1 MAVEL
6 ENLYAD
12 LDEKCEVTLRTSS
25 CFQKMIGWIHM
36 VEDTD
41 FAPFLHGDELVFNSG
56 LNYVS
61 EEWLKNFIKV
71 LNQKHSGGLIIALR
85 DGLDISQDIITYC
98 NEIEFPLFSA
108 TWKTPYI
115 DIMRSFSVI
124 LLRNEQKQTNLS
136 TALKN
141 AIFFS
146 DNEKLYVGLLEGN
159 GFFRDLNYNI
169 IILSCN
175 VYNTERGNEKL
186 AQIQRGIHHILKKQV
201 VYEENNR
208 LVILTTGYSEKELL
222 EIFQKICEKD
232 DNIYVGIGT
241 TVRDIREIYK
251 SYEHAYTAYQL
262 TKAPIKKNILAYE
275 ELGIY
280 KILSDVKEPEIY
292 PRFVDEVLGNLI
304 EYDEKNGTDYVKLL
318 EIFFMKECN
327 IVETA
332 KATFCHKNTM
342 AYKINKIKDIMGLDI
357 TKNKNRAKIMVAYYI
372 IRARIGLPDAK

>member
-6 ENLYAD
+6 ENLYAE
-12 LDEKCEVTLRTSS
+12 LDEKYEVTLLTRS
-25 CFQKMIGWIHM
+25 CFHKMISWIHM
-36 VEDTD
+36 VEDKD
-41 FAPFLHGDELVFNSG
+41 FVSLLHGDELVFNSG
-56 LNYVS
+56 LHYVS
-61 EEWLKNFIKV
+61 EEWLKDFIAA
-71 LNQKHSGGLIIALR
+71 LNREHSGGLIIALR
-85 DGLDISQDIITYC
+85 DGMKIPKEIISYC
-98 NEIEFPLFSA
+98 NEIEFALFSA

-146 DNEKLYVGLLEGN
+146 NNEELYVSLFEGN
-159 GFFRDLNYNI
+159 RFFRDLNYNI

-175 VYNTERGNEKL
+175 VYNTEQGNEKL
-186 AQIQRGIHHILKKQV
+186 AQIQRGLHYILKKRI

-208 LVILTTGYSEKELL
+208 LIILTTGYSERELL
-222 EIFQKICEKD
+222 EAFRKICDKD

-241 TVRDIREIYK
+241 TVRDIREIHK
-251 SYEHAYTAYQL
+251 SYERAYTAYQL
-262 TKAPIKKNILAYE
+262 TKAPIEKNILVYD

-292 PRFVDEVLGNLI
+292 PRFVKETLGSLI
-304 EYDEKNGTDYVKLL
+304 DYDKNCGTDYVKLL
-318 EIFFMKECN
+318 EIFFQNECN

-342 AYKINKIKDIMGLDI
+342 AYKINKIKEILGYDII
-357 TKNKNRAKIMVAYYI
+357 KNENRVKIMVAYYI
-372 IRARIGLPDAK
+372 IRAGIGFRDIK